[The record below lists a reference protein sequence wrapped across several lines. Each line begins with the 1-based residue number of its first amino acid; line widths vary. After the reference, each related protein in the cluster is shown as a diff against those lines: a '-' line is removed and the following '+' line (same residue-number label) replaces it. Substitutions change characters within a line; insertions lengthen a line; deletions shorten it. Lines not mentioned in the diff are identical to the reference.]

1 MRMNEWVTAG
11 DEEGCTCVT
20 SNRSQ
25 GPAVLA
31 RSTIQY
37 PRRRWRPRRP
47 RASVQVRAAV
57 RRHDVGSC
65 CAVPERHRRARV
77 RPRTAAAVHRHRAD
91 RREHRPWAQG
101 RLGGARLAALRAR
114 AAVVRPQPRGGN
126 PARSAHTLAIPARR
140 GPVVVLRHCPD
151 GVVAGALENAATA
164 VVGSDYQQRLHVIF
178 HRALRGRRCALAAQP
193 KRLGGLRPAVRRA
206 VIRRARRLRRPAGS
220 ALGGRT
226 MHPRRRC
233 RWPVRP
239 ALHVPKPCGS
249 SRRRTARG
257 DAHQSARR
265 SPVHR
270 ADIHSRLGNDE
281 SAVGRSAG
289 QLRTGQR
296 ESGRGGSLTA
306 RRADRNDLDFS
317 VAAGQARLAP
327 TAGGV
332 PAGDGVRAGV
342 LRRALRLRHPVGLG
356 AGCDGDRGV
365 RPVRH
370 AALSPPCVDVS
381 AVRPG

>member
-1 MRMNEWVTAG
+1 M
-11 DEEGCTCVT
+11 
-20 SNRSQ
+20 
-25 GPAVLA
+25 
-31 RSTIQY
+31 
-37 PRRRWRPRRP
+37 
-47 RASVQVRAAV
+47 
-57 RRHDVGSC
+57 GSGG
-65 CAVPERHRRARV
+65 AVPECHRRARV
-77 RPRTAAAVHRHRAD
+77 RPRTAPALHRHRAD
-91 RREHRPWAQG
+91 RREHRPRAQG
-101 RLGGARLAALRAR
+101 RLGRARLAALRAR

-140 GPVVVLRHCPD
+140 GPVVVLRHGPD
-151 GVVAGALENAATA
+151 GVVAGALEIAATA
-164 VVGSDYQQRLHVIF
+164 VVGSDYQQRLYVVF

-193 KRLGGLRPAVRRA
+193 KRLDGLRPTIRRA
-206 VIRRARRLRRPAGS
+206 VIRRARRLCRPAGS
-220 ALGGRT
+220 AAVGGRA

-270 ADIHSRLGNDE
+270 ADIHSRLGNAE
-281 SAVGRSAG
+281 SAVGRNAG

-296 ESGRGGSLTA
+296 ESGRGDSLAA
-306 RRADRNDLDFS
+306 RRVDRDDLDFS

-342 LRRALRLRHPVGLG
+342 RRRALRRRHRVGLG
-356 AGCDGDRGV
+356 AGCNGDRGV

-370 AALSPPCVDVS
+370 AALSPPCVDVR